1 MIIKKNLED
10 FLVNN
15 QMSWSLLGNG
25 VIFITSP
32 RKDGELLRHIA
43 VAIAFILDSNKNLI
57 HATNFT
63 MFLDDGSYTTLTFTA
78 KERLF
83 EKK

>member
-1 MIIKKNLED
+1 
-10 FLVNN
+10 
-15 QMSWSLLGNG
+15 MSWSLLGNG

-43 VAIAFILDSNKNLI
+43 VVITFILETNKNLI

-63 MFLDDGSYTTLTFTA
+63 MFLDDGSCTTLTFTSI
-78 KERLF
+78 
-83 EKK
+83 EKFVGKK